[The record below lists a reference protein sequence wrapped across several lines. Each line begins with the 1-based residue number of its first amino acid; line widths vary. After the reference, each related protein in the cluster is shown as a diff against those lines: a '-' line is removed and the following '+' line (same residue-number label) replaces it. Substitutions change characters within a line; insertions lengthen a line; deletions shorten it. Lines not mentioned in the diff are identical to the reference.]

1 MSLHLNQ
8 QCQRATTTN
17 QNPISN
23 RRSDKIRRT
32 TIVPRFSY
40 RGTDCPSMLAT
51 EAAEKPVK
59 AGSTASVKR
68 HIWAPHS
75 PVNRILHFSFIHP
88 KNPQNPGPNTN
99 NPSPQTSTPNIHPN
113 NPPQTTKPNPHPSPA
128 TTQPTPHKP
137 NIITQIQQLRTKPH
151 TPNHGN
157 KPNRSPHLRCDNR
170 PASAGGAKRCGRKR
184 PRYAEHA
191 TTSAPT
197 EPVARKI
204 ERSAS
209 DFSLNS

>member
-99 NPSPQTSTPNIHPN
+99 NPTLQTSSPNHQTQ
-113 NPPQTTKPNPHPSPA
+113 PPSLPLHHSTH
-128 TTQPTPHKP
+128 TTQ
-137 NIITQIQQLRTKPH
+137 TQYNHSISISYNKTLHPESRT
-151 TPNHGN
+151 NQ
-157 KPNRSPHLRCDNR
+157 PNRSPNLRCDNR

-191 TTSAPT
+191 STSVPT
-197 EPVARKI
+197 KPVGRKI
-204 ERSAS
+204 ERFAS
-209 DFSLNS
+209 DFSINS